1 MTSAGPPPLPPGLL
15 SPGGRRRRRRG
26 RLLALGAIAI
36 VALAVAAVLGLDL
49 EKDGG
54 ARHRSE
60 PTPIAAGAPAV
71 PGNAATRPEPDPI
84 VPSRSVPEVPL
95 AGADTVRVALR
106 KPPRGGLLFDVRSG
120 RVLWRDRPLRVLPMA
135 SLTKIMTAVLVTERA
150 GPRTPVRIT
159 RTALRY
165 QGSGVGMLPRGRRVR
180 LEALLNG
187 LLLVSGNDA
196 AIALADHVSGSERR
210 FVRLMNRRA
219 RSLGLSCTRFV
230 SSHGLEAGNRS
241 CVHDLAV
248 LTRVAMKRRRI
259 RRIARRS
266 QAALRFPIKGGRL
279 YLSGHNPLIRAGYR
293 GAIGLKT
300 GYTEEAGLCF
310 VGVARRGGHT
320 LGVVLLHSVNPARQ
334 AANLLDAGF
343 AAVR

>member
-15 SPGGRRRRRRG
+15 STGGRRRRRRG

-36 VALAVAAVLGLDL
+36 VALAVAAVLLLDL

-54 ARHRSE
+54 GSHRGD
-60 PTPIAAGAPAV
+60 PAPIAAGAPAV
-71 PGNAATRPEPDPI
+71 PDDEATKPEPDPI
-84 VPSRSVPEVPL
+84 VPSQPVPEVPL
-95 AGADTVRVALR
+95 AGADTVRVTLR
-106 KPPRGGLLFDVRSG
+106 KAPRGALLFDVRSG
-120 RVLWRDRPLRVLPMA
+120 RVLWRERPLRVLPMA
-135 SLTKIMTAVLVTERA
+135 SLTKIMTAVLVTERD
-150 GPRTPVRIT
+150 GPSTPVRIT
-159 RTALRY
+159 PAALHY

-196 AIALADHVSGSERR
+196 AIALADHVSGNERR

-241 CVHDLAV
+241 CAHDLAV
-248 LTRVAMKRRRI
+248 LTRVAMKRKRI
-259 RRIARRS
+259 RRIVRRS
-266 QAALRFPIKGGRL
+266 QAAFKFPIKGGRL
-279 YLSGHNPLIRAGYR
+279 YLSGHNPLIRAGYP

-300 GYTEEAGLCF
+300 GYTDEAGLCF
-310 VGVARRGGHT
+310 AGVARRGDRT

-334 AANLLDAGF
+334 AAKLLDAGF
-343 AAVR
+343 AAR